1 MKIKDGFVLR
11 HICDEHIVVAVGR
24 QTLDF
29 KGLIKLNDTGA
40 FLWEKLTDD
49 EREENELVA
58 ALTAEYAVEEAT
70 AKADVAA
77 FLTSLSEADLLA

>member
-11 HICDEHIVVAVGR
+11 NICDEFIVVAVGR

-29 KGLIKLNDTGA
+29 KGLIKLNESGA
-40 FLWEKLTDD
+40 FLWEQLKNEITED
-49 EREENELVA
+49 ELLK
-58 ALTAEYAVEEAT
+58 ALTAEYDVDEAT

-77 FLTSLSEADLLA
+77 FLNSLKEADLLA

>member
-11 HICDEHIVVAVGR
+11 NVCGEYIVVAVGR

-29 KGLIKLNDTGA
+29 KGLIKLNESGA
-40 FLWEKLTDD
+40 FLWEQLKNDCT
-49 EREENELVA
+49 EEALLA
-58 ALTAEYAVEEAT
+58 ALLAEYAVEESV

-77 FLTSLSEADLLA
+77 FLASLKEAELLV